1 MCRKI
6 FPERKKTDSQ
16 YIIYHIIY
24 LLTTY
29 KTNRIHLL
37 LSQPIIQHDLVMY
50 KEKAKD
56 FKKSKTND
64 PAEARTQDLER
75 ILQGETCNVKLT

>member
-1 MCRKI
+1 MYGVDSAIRKQV
-6 FPERKKTDSQ
+6 FK
-16 YIIYHIIY
+16 Y
-24 LLTTY
+24 LAAL
-29 KTNRIHLL
+29 IHLL

-75 ILQGETCNVKLT
+75 TLQGETCDVKLT

>member
-56 FKKSKTND
+56 FKNQKQMI
-64 PAEARTQDLER
+64 PPRLELRTLSV
-75 ILQGETCNVKLT
+75 LCKGKLAM

>member
-1 MCRKI
+1 MYGVDSAIRKQV
-6 FPERKKTDSQ
+6 FK
-16 YIIYHIIY
+16 Y
-24 LLTTY
+24 LAAL
-29 KTNRIHLL
+29 IHLL

-50 KEKAKD
+50 KEKAKG

-75 ILQGETCNVKLT
+75 TLQGETCNVKLT